1 MSEQL
6 TNTLLRYFC
15 TNLQVFMEYRISTLY
30 SNLKFTLKQNPFWGI
45 SSSAQNGL
53 KKKKKEE
60 KTTAAFC

>member
-1 MSEQL
+1 
-6 TNTLLRYFC
+6 
-15 TNLQVFMEYRISTLY
+15 MEYRISILY